1 LRKLWYNVVRI
12 YVKIGLFF
20 LFKRKSVYGK
30 ENIPKKGA
38 VIFIGNHQNALIDA
52 IVVPTTN
59 DRNSHFLTRASAF
72 KIGLVD
78 QILRSLNMIPIYRMR
93 DGVRTLEKNFVVF
106 EQCVEILKQEKA
118 IQIFAEGEHHLDR
131 RVQPLKKGF
140 ARIILGTLQ
149 KYPDLPIFIVPVG
162 INYDSHL
169 NFPSSTSIYYGKPIL
184 ANPFIDIKNPDL
196 KFKEITNQVSIA
208 LKNLTLHVADSLNY
222 DEIILRLET
231 MGVDYLNPIAANKM
245 VENMDTI
252 PSTAIVKKEN
262 INWFAPIY
270 LLAKL
275 NSVFPLLIW
284 KYIKPKIKDVVFT
297 NTYRFVLITTLFPLF
312 YLVQTAIF
320 YLIFDLKVAVIYF
333 LGSILLGIISTKT
346 MTISQ

>member
-1 LRKLWYNVVRI
+1 M
-12 YVKIGLFF
+12 
-20 LFKRKSVYGK
+20 SVYGK

-59 DRNSHFLTRASAF
+59 NRNSHFLTRASAF

-78 QILRSLNMIPIYRMR
+78 QILRSLNMIPVYRVR
-93 DGVRTLEKNFVVF
+93 DGVRTIEKNFVVF
-106 EQCVEILKQEKA
+106 EQCIEILEQEKA
-118 IQIFAEGEHHLDR
+118 IQIFAEGEHHLKR
-131 RVQPLKKGF
+131 RIIPLKKGF

-149 KYPDLPIFIVPVG
+149 KYPDLPIYIVPIG

-184 ANPFIDIKNPDL
+184 ANQFIDIKKPDL
-196 KFKEITNQVSIA
+196 KFTEITNQVSIA
-208 LKNLTLHVADSLNY
+208 LKNLTLHVDDLANY
-222 DEIILRLET
+222 DEIIVKLET
-231 MGVDYLNPIAANKM
+231 MGVDYLNPFEANKL
-245 VENMDTI
+245 VENIDAI
-252 PSTAIVKKEN
+252 PSKEKVKKEN
-262 INWFAPIY
+262 FNWYTPLH

-297 NTYRFVLITTLFPLF
+297 NTYRFALITTLFPLF
-312 YLVQTAIF
+312 YLIQTAIVYYF
-320 YLIFDLKVAVIYF
+320 FNMEIAVIY
-333 LGSILLGIISTKT
+333 LLCSILLGIVSVKT

>member
-1 LRKLWYNVVRI
+1 MRKLWYNFIRI

-20 LFKRKSVYGK
+20 LFKRMSVYGK
-30 ENIPKKGA
+30 ENIPKNGA

-59 DRNSHFLTRASAF
+59 NRNSHFLTRASAF
-72 KIGLVD
+72 KVGLVA
-78 QILRSLNMIPIYRMR
+78 QILRSLNMIPIYRVR
-93 DGVRTLEKNFVVF
+93 DGVRTIEKNFAVF
-106 EQCVEILKQEKA
+106 EQCIEILKEKKA

-131 RVQPLKKGF
+131 RVQSLKKGF

-149 KYPDLPIFIVPVG
+149 KYPDLPIYIVPIG

-169 NFPSSTSIYYGKPIL
+169 NFPSSTSIYYGRPIL
-184 ANPFIDIKNPDL
+184 ANQFIDVKKPDT

-208 LKNLTLHVADSLNY
+208 LKNLTLHVDDSANY
-222 DEIILRLET
+222 AEIIVKLET
-231 MGVDYLNPIAANKM
+231 MGVDYLNPFEANKM
-245 VENMDTI
+245 VENIDTI
-252 PSTAIVKKEN
+252 PSTAMAKKEI
-262 INWFAPIY
+262 INLFTPFH

-284 KYIKPKIKDVVFT
+284 KYIKPNIKDVVFM
-297 NTYRFVLITTLFPLF
+297 NTYRFALITTLFPLF
-312 YLVQTAIF
+312 YIIQAAIVYYIF
-320 YLIFDLKVAVIYF
+320 NWKLTIIYLFSSIF
-333 LGSILLGIISTKT
+333 LGIISTKT

>member
-1 LRKLWYNVVRI
+1 M
-12 YVKIGLFF
+12 
-20 LFKRKSVYGK
+20 SVYGK

-59 DRNSHFLTRASAF
+59 NRNSHFLTRASAF

-78 QILRSLNMIPIYRMR
+78 QILRSLNMIPVYRVR
-93 DGVRTLEKNFVVF
+93 DGVRTIEKNFVVF
-106 EQCVEILKQEKA
+106 EQCIEILEQEKA
-118 IQIFAEGEHHLDR
+118 IQIFAEGEHHLKR
-131 RVQPLKKGF
+131 RIIPLKKGF

-149 KYPDLPIFIVPVG
+149 KYPDLPIYIVPIG

-184 ANPFIDIKNPDL
+184 ANQFIDIKKPDL
-196 KFKEITNQVSIA
+196 KFTEITNQVSIA
-208 LKNLTLHVADSLNY
+208 LKNLTLHVDDLANY
-222 DEIILRLET
+222 DEIIVKLET
-231 MGVDYLNPIAANKM
+231 MGVDYLNPFEANKL
-245 VENMDTI
+245 VENIDAI
-252 PSTAIVKKEN
+252 PSKEKVKKEN
-262 INWFAPIY
+262 FNWYTPLH

-297 NTYRFVLITTLFPLF
+297 NTYRFALITTLFPLF
-312 YLVQTAIF
+312 YLIQTAIVYYF
-320 YLIFDLKVAVIYF
+320 FNTEIAVIY
-333 LGSILLGIISTKT
+333 LLCSILLGIVSVKT
-346 MTISQ
+346 MTVNQ

>member
-1 LRKLWYNVVRI
+1 M
-12 YVKIGLFF
+12 
-20 LFKRKSVYGK
+20 SVYGK
-30 ENIPKKGA
+30 ENIPEKGA

-59 DRNSHFLTRASAF
+59 NRNSHFLTRASAF

-78 QILRSLNMIPIYRMR
+78 QILRSLNMIPVYRVR
-93 DGVRTLEKNFVVF
+93 DGVRTIEKNFVVF
-106 EQCVEILKQEKA
+106 EQCIEILEQEKA
-118 IQIFAEGEHHLDR
+118 IQIFAEGEHHLKR
-131 RVQPLKKGF
+131 RIIPLKKGF

-149 KYPDLPIFIVPVG
+149 KYPDLPIYIVPIG

-184 ANPFIDIKNPDL
+184 ANQFIDIKKPDL
-196 KFKEITNQVSIA
+196 KFTEITNQVSIA
-208 LKNLTLHVADSLNY
+208 LKNLTLHVDDLANY
-222 DEIILRLET
+222 DEIIVKLET
-231 MGVDYLNPIAANKM
+231 MGVDYLNPFEANKL
-245 VENMDTI
+245 VENIDAI
-252 PSTAIVKKEN
+252 PSKEKVKKEN
-262 INWFAPIY
+262 FNWYTPLH

-297 NTYRFVLITTLFPLF
+297 NTYRFALITTLFPLF
-312 YLVQTAIF
+312 YLIQTAIVYYF
-320 YLIFDLKVAVIYF
+320 FNMEIAVIY
-333 LGSILLGIISTKT
+333 LLCSILLGIVSVKT